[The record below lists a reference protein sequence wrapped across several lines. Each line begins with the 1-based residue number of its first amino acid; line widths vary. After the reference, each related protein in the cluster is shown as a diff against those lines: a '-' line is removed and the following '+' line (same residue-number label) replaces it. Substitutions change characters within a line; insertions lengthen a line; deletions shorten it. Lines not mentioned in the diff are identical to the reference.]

1 MKQKEILVEVI
12 EQLFAFDAA
21 HQGEKSYTFSDFVG
35 YLNAKE
41 EKPKGDLREIGGKEE
56 AEVIKLHDD
65 VQSEIGI
72 FITLMFRYA
81 KMYIKKALS
90 ESVLQTA
97 DEFSFLIHL
106 MSYESLT
113 KTELINKQVLEKTSG
128 TEVIKRLLNLNL
140 IREFAD
146 EKDKRSVRVAITD
159 MGRKEII
166 ALLPKMHLVSQI
178 VVGNLSINEIH
189 TLAYLLKKLDFYHH
203 DIFINQRNT
212 SLEELLKEK
221 T

>member
-12 EQLFAFDAA
+12 EHLFTFDAE
-21 HQGEKSYTFSDFVG
+21 HQGEQSYTFADFVG

-41 EKPKGDLREIGGKEE
+41 GKPKVDLREIGGKEE
-56 AEVIKLHDD
+56 PAITQVHENL
-65 VQSEIGI
+65 QNEIGI

-81 KMYIKKALS
+81 KMYIKKALT
-90 ESVLQTA
+90 ESVLQTV
-97 DEFSFLIHL
+97 DEFSFLINL

-146 EKDKRSVRVAITD
+146 TKDKRSVRVAITD
-159 MGRKEII
+159 VGRQEII
-166 ALLPKMHLVSQI
+166 TLLPKTQIVSQI
-178 VVGNLSINEIH
+178 VVGNLSVNEVQ
-189 TLAYLLKKLDFYHH
+189 TLAYLLKKLDFHHH
-203 DIFINQRNT
+203 DIFMNQRNA
-212 SLEELLKEK
+212 SLEELAKGK
-221 T
+221 I